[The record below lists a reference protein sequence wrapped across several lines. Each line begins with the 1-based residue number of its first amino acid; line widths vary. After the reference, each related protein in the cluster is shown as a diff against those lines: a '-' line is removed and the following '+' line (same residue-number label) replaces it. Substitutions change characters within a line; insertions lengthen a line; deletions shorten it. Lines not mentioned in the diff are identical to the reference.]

1 MRQILVLMA
10 AVLMLTACGGSRKMS
25 PEELQHKLD
34 SVKALEVKEK
44 LALQGVDL
52 ESSDNPLKLFFDS
65 LEIQPL
71 PVSYNEDYVRLL
83 PSYKPVSEDI
93 IAYLNLVDCRH
104 PKAISLPETIGAK
117 LIIIAADEMDDE
129 YSLWLYSLNDDYF
142 PVDKLCLFSVDQRDP
157 EEYTEIDEDEYLQF
171 FSITSDYEIRLMD
184 YAKEGYET
192 HLNEVYHIGAS
203 RKFVLSSSD
212 EEE

>member
-1 MRQILVLMA
+1 MRQLLGLMT
-10 AVLMLTACGGSRKMS
+10 AVLLLTACGGRKNMS
-25 PEELQHKLD
+25 PDELQHKID
-34 SVKALEVKEK
+34 SVKALEVQEK
-44 LALQGVDL
+44 LALQGIDL
-52 ESSDNPLKLFFDS
+52 KSADNPLKLFFDS

-71 PVSYNEDYVRLL
+71 PISYSEDYVRLL
-83 PSYKPVSEDI
+83 PSYKPISEDI
-93 IAYLNLVDCRH
+93 VAYLNLVACRH

-117 LIIIAADEMDDE
+117 LIIIAADELDNE

-157 EEYTEIDEDEYLQF
+157 EEYTEVDEEEYLQF

-192 HLNEVYHIGAS
+192 RLNEVYHVGSS
-203 RKFVLSSSD
+203 RKFILSSS

>member
-1 MRQILVLMA
+1 M
-10 AVLMLTACGGSRKMS
+10 
-25 PEELQHKLD
+25 
-34 SVKALEVKEK
+34 KALEVQEK
-44 LALQGVDL
+44 LALQGIDL
-52 ESSDNPLKLFFDS
+52 KSADNPLKLFFDS

-71 PVSYNEDYVRLL
+71 PISYSEDYVRLL
-83 PSYKPVSEDI
+83 PSYKPISEDI
-93 IAYLNLVDCRH
+93 VAYLNLVACRH

-117 LIIIAADEMDDE
+117 LIIIAADELDNE

-157 EEYTEIDEDEYLQF
+157 EEYTEVDEDEYLQF

-192 HLNEVYHIGAS
+192 RLNEVYHVGSS
-203 RKFVLSSSD
+203 RKFILSSS

>member
-1 MRQILVLMA
+1 MRQLLGLMT
-10 AVLMLTACGGSRKMS
+10 AVLLLTACGGRKNMS
-25 PEELQHKLD
+25 PDELQHKIV
-34 SVKALEVKEK
+34 SVKALEVQEK
-44 LALQGVDL
+44 LALQGIDL
-52 ESSDNPLKLFFDS
+52 KSADNPLKLFFDS

-71 PVSYNEDYVRLL
+71 PISYSEDYVRLL
-83 PSYKPVSEDI
+83 PSYKPISEDI
-93 IAYLNLVDCRH
+93 VAYLNLVACRH

-117 LIIIAADEMDDE
+117 LIIIAADELDNE

-157 EEYTEIDEDEYLQF
+157 EEYTEVDEDEYLQF

-192 HLNEVYHIGAS
+192 RLNEVYHVGSS
-203 RKFVLSSSD
+203 RKFILSSS

>member
-1 MRQILVLMA
+1 MRQILGLMT
-10 AVLMLTACGGSRKMS
+10 AVLLLTACGGRKNMS
-25 PEELQHKLD
+25 PDELQHKID
-34 SVKALEVKEK
+34 SVKALEVQEK
-44 LALQGVDL
+44 LALQGIDL
-52 ESSDNPLKLFFDS
+52 KSADNPLKLFFDS

-71 PVSYNEDYVRLL
+71 PISYSEDYVRLL
-83 PSYKPVSEDI
+83 PSYKPISEDI
-93 IAYLNLVDCRH
+93 VAYLNLVACRH

-117 LIIIAADEMDDE
+117 LIIIAADELDNE

-157 EEYTEIDEDEYLQF
+157 EEYTEVDEEEYLQF

-184 YAKEGYET
+184 YAKEGYEAR
-192 HLNEVYHIGAS
+192 LNEVYHVGSS
-203 RKFVLSSSD
+203 RKFILSSS

>member
-1 MRQILVLMA
+1 MRQLLGLMT
-10 AVLMLTACGGSRKMS
+10 AVLLLTACGGRKNMS
-25 PEELQHKLD
+25 PDELQHKID
-34 SVKALEVKEK
+34 SVKGLEVQEK
-44 LALQGVDL
+44 LALQGIDL
-52 ESSDNPLKLFFDS
+52 KSADNPLKLFFDS

-71 PVSYNEDYVRLL
+71 PISYSEDYVRLL
-83 PSYKPVSEDI
+83 PSYKPISEDI
-93 IAYLNLVDCRH
+93 VAYLNLVACRH

-117 LIIIAADEMDDE
+117 LIIIAADELDNE

-157 EEYTEIDEDEYLQF
+157 EEYTEVDEDEYLQF

-192 HLNEVYHIGAS
+192 RLNEVYHVGSS
-203 RKFVLSSSD
+203 RKFILSSS